1 MDFMKKNDFFM
12 IFKLFVCCW
21 LGIRDGFDFF
31 RGALMFDVENW
42 NFTLVSYK
50 YSIPGSTFQN
60 CCKLLI
66 TVTAP

>member
-1 MDFMKKNDFFM
+1 MVLTFF
-12 IFKLFVCCW
+12 L
-21 LGIRDGFDFF
+21 
-31 RGALMFDVENW
+31 GALMFDVENW
-42 NFTLVSYK
+42 NFTLVSYN

>member
-1 MDFMKKNDFFM
+1 MKKNTIFAM
-12 IFKLFVCCW
+12 IFKLFVCLLVGDSGW
-21 LGIRDGFDFF
+21 FFDFF
-31 RGALMFDVENW
+31 REALMFDVENW
-42 NFTLVSYK
+42 NFTLVSYN

>member
-1 MDFMKKNDFFM
+1 M

-31 RGALMFDVENW
+31 WGALMFDVENW
-42 NFTLVSYK
+42 NFTLVSYN
-50 YSIPGSTFQN
+50 YSNPGSTFQN